1 MVATLLFSIAGG
13 MLSILATA
21 RVEQIAWKF
30 LRLVGCLVLAITAGV
45 TLWRFRAA
53 ASPLSAEM
61 KTVVGLGALLAAGA
75 VLVILTAPLAARRPQ
90 MFRFLCGSMG
100 LVGIAVA
107 VVSATITLRAGAD
120 SQPVLGHAKSLLIIG
135 QVLSALMLGS
145 VTLAWLLGH
154 AYLTATRMT
163 IAPLRHFSRML
174 SWTVAARILFLLISL
189 TMAWGMGDDSTVPI
203 LPQIGQSWLIVLLR
217 VGVGL
222 VAVAVF
228 AYMVA
233 DCVRLRSTQSATG
246 ILYFGSVMAY
256 VGELASQQLI
266 YELGWP
272 L

>member
-1 MVATLLFSIAGG
+1 MVATLLYSIAGG

-30 LRLVGCLVLAITAGV
+30 IRLVGFAVLAITSGV
-45 TLWRFRAA
+45 TLWSFRSATG
-53 ASPLSAEM
+53 PLDAGM
-61 KTVVGLGALLAAGA
+61 KSMVGLGILLSGGA
-75 VLVILTAPLAARRPQ
+75 VFVVLASPLAARRTRS
-90 MFRFLCGSMG
+90 FRLVCG
-100 LVGIAVA
+100 LLGIAGIA
-107 VVSATITLRAGAD
+107 AASVSAVANMQAGLD
-120 SQPVLGHAKSLLIIG
+120 SRPLYRFATPLVILG
-135 QVLSALMLGS
+135 QFLSALMLGS
-145 VTLAWLLGH
+145 VTVAWLLGH
-154 AYLTATRMT
+154 AYLTATKMT

-174 SWTVAARILFLLISL
+174 SWAVAARILFMLMSL
-189 TMAWGMGDDSTVPI
+189 VIAWQVRGDPNSPI
-203 LPQIGQSWLIVLLR
+203 LWRVGQSWLIVVLR

-222 VAVAVF
+222 LAVAVF

-272 L
+272 V